1 MITSG
6 RLFPYGREDILRYM
20 RRFLLVFISL
30 CIILVPHIGSGEASA
45 LSQADPA
52 ADLLENMTP
61 EERVGQLFLVTFEG
75 RKIEVDDPIYKL
87 IVDNHVSGVLLE
99 KNNNNFGEGPDA
111 LRDIR
116 NLISTLQDIETSG
129 SNDPASPNVYIPL
142 LIATRYESGWPYSE
156 ILSGLSEL
164 PDQMAIG
171 ATWNTDYAYQ
181 VGNVIG
187 RELDVLGFNLL
198 IGPSLDVLEEP
209 RLVKEGDLGVRTFG
223 GDPYWVGQ
231 LGRAYTS
238 GVHDGS
244 NNGMSVVVKHFPG
257 LGSADRPIEEEVATV
272 RKSLEQLKQIELAPF
287 FSVTGAAPGSNSEI
301 ADGLLVSHIRYQ
313 GFQGNV
319 RATTRPISL
328 DPQAYSQ
335 LMALEPLAVWRDAG
349 GVTVSDSLGTRAI
362 RRFRDPTERTFKS
375 HLVARDAFLAGNDLL
390 ILSDFKNPEDVD
402 ELTTIQFTLEFFAQK
417 YREDSSF
424 AQLVDNAVLRI
435 LNLKLRMFGEDFRRA
450 RVYPPSFLPGD
461 LGENSDITAQVAISA
476 STLVSPSQDEVIQR
490 LGGAPQLGERILFF
504 TDVRMVRQCST
515 CEDQQW
521 MNVRGLEQTVLSL
534 YGPAAAGEV
543 GSWNLNSYSMA
554 DLAYFLGA
562 PVDGVVETALAPP
575 EELEQLLISADWLV
589 FSVLDGSEDVY
600 GSNALK
606 LLLDQRP
613 DLARNKQLVV
623 FAHDIPYGLDATDIS
638 KVDVYYALY
647 GSSPIFIDV
656 AAHLLFL
663 EQSAPGAS
671 PVSIPGIGYDLIDAT
686 SPDPEQ
692 VITLQRIGA
701 APSETGGENTEE
713 ENTELSIGD
722 VVTVRTG
729 RIIDTNGHHVPD
741 GTVVE
746 FSITQQS
753 ENITSTAVD
762 ATTQMGY
769 AEISI
774 TLERL
779 GLMTISARS
788 DPARTSETLQINIQ
802 EGAPIEETIVTPTQV
817 PTFDS
822 ATEDATQSP
831 TPSATLTSGG
841 NGAGTEKDVITF
853 SHFLFGM
860 LGVLFSGGYAY
871 ASANRNEMTEKM
883 KLRCAIIPI
892 IGSLIGYNYIALGF
906 PGSNVLLN
914 SLGIFAGLMMT
925 IIWGLICVVAVKIW
939 CLEFINST

>member
-1 MITSG
+1 
-6 RLFPYGREDILRYM
+6 M
-20 RRFLLVFISL
+20 RRLLLIFISL
-30 CIILVPHIGSGEASA
+30 IMILTPHIGSGEASG
-45 LSQADPA
+45 LSQTNLVT
-52 ADLLENMTP
+52 DLLEDMTP
-61 EERVGQLFLVTFEG
+61 EERVGQLFLVTFDG
-75 RKIEVDDPIYKL
+75 RKIEIDDPIYKL
-87 IVDNHVSGVLLE
+87 ILDHHVSGVLLE
-99 KNNNNFGEGPDA
+99 KNNDNYGEGPET
-111 LRDIR
+111 LQDIR
-116 NLISTLQDIETSG
+116 NLISTLQDIEKSG
-129 SNDPASPNVYIPL
+129 SDNTTNSQVYIPL
-142 LIATRYESGWPYSE
+142 FIATRYESGWPYSE

-171 ATWNTDYAYQ
+171 ATWNTEYAYQ

-187 RELDVLGFNLL
+187 RELDALGFNFL

-209 RLVKEGDLGVRTFG
+209 RLVQEGDLGVRTFG

-231 LGRAYTS
+231 LGRAYIS

-244 NNGMSVVVKHFPG
+244 NNGISVVVKHFPG

-272 RKSLEQLKQIELAPF
+272 RKSLEQIKQIELAPF
-287 FSVTGAAPGSNSEI
+287 FSVTGAAPGSNGEI
-301 ADGLLVSHIRYQ
+301 ADGLLASHIRYQ

-349 GVTVSDSLGTRAI
+349 GITVSDSLGTRAI

-390 ILSDFKNPEDVD
+390 ILSDFKNPEDD
-402 ELTTIQFTLEFFAQK
+402 NELTTIEFTLDFFAQK

-424 AQLVDNAVLRI
+424 AQLVDNAVMRI
-435 LNLKLRMFGEDFRRA
+435 LSLKLRMFGEDFRRA
-450 RVYPPSFLPGD
+450 RVYPPSFLPD
-461 LGENSDITAQVAISA
+461 DIGEDSEVTTQVAMTA

-543 GSWNLNSYSMA
+543 GSWNLSSYSMA

-562 PVDGVVETALAPP
+562 PVEGVVETALAPP
-575 EELEQLLISADWLV
+575 EELEELLISADWLV

-647 GSSPIFIDV
+647 GSSPIFVDV

-686 SPDPEQ
+686 SPDPDQ
-692 VITLQRIGA
+692 VITLQRIEVP
-701 APSETGGENTEE
+701 PSEEVE
-713 ENTELSIGD
+713 ENNGEGNPELSIGD

-729 RIIDTNGHHVPD
+729 QIFDTNGHHVPD

-746 FSITQQS
+746 FMITQQG
-753 ENITSTAVD
+753 ENLSSSTVD
-762 ATTQMGY
+762 ATTEVGY
-769 AEISI
+769 AEINI

-802 EGAPIEETIVTPTQV
+802 EGAPIEETIVTPTLL
-817 PTFDS
+817 PTSSD
-822 ATEDATQSP
+822 ATEDVDLSP
-831 TPSATLTSGG
+831 TPSAISTMGEEDDNSET
-841 NGAGTEKDVITF
+841 DVITF
-853 SHFLFGM
+853 SHFLIGM

-871 ASANRNEMTEKM
+871 ALADRNGMAIQL
-883 KLRCAIIPI
+883 KLRCAMVPI
-892 IGSLIGYNYIALGF
+892 IGSLIGYNYVALGF
-906 PGSNVLLN
+906 PGSNILLN
-914 SLGIFAGLMMT
+914 SLGIFAGLLMA
-925 IIWGLICVVAVKIW
+925 IVWGLICMIAVKIW
-939 CLEFINST
+939 CLEFVKSA

>member
-1 MITSG
+1 
-6 RLFPYGREDILRYM
+6 M
-20 RRFLLVFISL
+20 RRFLLVIISL
-30 CIILVPHIGSGEASA
+30 SMVLIPYVGIGEASG
-45 LSQADPA
+45 LTQTDPA

-75 RKIEVDDPIYKL
+75 REIEIDDPVYKL

-99 KNNNNFGEGPDA
+99 KNNNNYGEGPDA

-116 NLISTLQDIETSG
+116 NLISTLQDIESSG
-129 SNDPASPNVYIPL
+129 SSDPANSQVYIPL
-142 LIATRYESGWPYSE
+142 LIATRFESGWPYSE
-156 ILSGLSEL
+156 ILSGLSDL

-181 VGNVIG
+181 VGSVIG
-187 RELDVLGFNLL
+187 RELDALGFNFL

-231 LGRAYTS
+231 LGRAYIS

-301 ADGLLVSHIRYQ
+301 ADGLLASHIRYQ

-335 LMALEPLAVWRDAG
+335 LMALEPLAVWREAG

-390 ILSDFKNPEDVD
+390 ILSDFKNPEDET
-402 ELTTIQFTLEFFAQK
+402 ELATIQFTLDFFAQK
-417 YREDSSF
+417 YREDTSF
-424 AQLVDNAVLRI
+424 AQLVDNAVMRI
-435 LNLKLRMFGEDFRRA
+435 LNLKLRMFGEEFRRA
-450 RVYPPSFLPGD
+450 RVYPPSFFPGG
-461 LGENSDITAQVAISA
+461 LGENSEITALVAMSA

-543 GSWNLNSYSMA
+543 GSWNLSSYSMA
-554 DLAYFLGA
+554 DLA
-562 PVDGVVETALAPP
+562 
-575 EELEQLLISADWLV
+575 
-589 FSVLDGSEDVY
+589 
-600 GSNALK
+600 
-606 LLLDQRP
+606 
-613 DLARNKQLVV
+613 
-623 FAHDIPYGLDATDIS
+623 DIS

-647 GSSPIFIDV
+647 GSSPIFVDV

-701 APSETGGENTEE
+701 TTSEPGGENTEE
-713 ENTELSIGD
+713 ENPELSIGD
-722 VVTVRTG
+722 VVTLKTG
-729 RIIDTNGHHVPD
+729 RILDTNGHHVPD

-746 FSITQQS
+746 FMITQQG
-753 ENITSTAVD
+753 ENVTSTTVD
-762 ATTQMGY
+762 ATTQLGY

-802 EGAPIEETIVTPTQV
+802 EGAPIEEAVVTPTQV
-817 PTFDS
+817 PTSDA
-822 ATEDATQSP
+822 ATEDVAQPP

-841 NGAGTEKDVITF
+841 EETGTEKDVITF
-853 SHFLFGM
+853 PHFLFGM
-860 LGVLFSGGYAY
+860 LGVLFSGSYAY
-871 ASANRNEMTEKM
+871 MLANRSGMTEKM
-883 KLRCAIIPI
+883 QMRCAMIPI
-892 IGSLIGYNYIALGF
+892 IGSLIGYNYVALGF
-906 PGSNVLLN
+906 PGSNVLLQ
-914 SLGIFAGLMMT
+914 SLGMFAGLIMT
-925 IIWGLICVVAVKIW
+925 IVWGLICVVAVKIW
-939 CLEFINST
+939 CLEFVKST

>member
-1 MITSG
+1 MILT
-6 RLFPYGREDILRYM
+6 PYVGN
-20 RRFLLVFISL
+20 
-30 CIILVPHIGSGEASA
+30 GEAYG
-45 LSQADPA
+45 LSQTDA
-52 ADLLENMTP
+52 ASDLLADMTP

-75 RKIEVDDPIYKL
+75 DKVEIDDPIYKL
-87 IVDNHVSGVLLE
+87 IVDHHVSGILLE
-99 KNNNNFGEGPDA
+99 KNNNNYVEGPVA
-111 LRDIR
+111 LQDIR
-116 NLISTLQDIETSG
+116 NLISTLQDIEEAG
-129 SNDPASPNVYIPL
+129 SNDPLKSSVYIPL
-142 LIATRYESGWPYSE
+142 FIATRQESGWPYSE
-156 ILSGLSEL
+156 ILSGLSDL
-164 PDQMAIG
+164 PTQMAIG
-171 ATWNTDYAYQ
+171 ATWNFDFAYQ
-181 VGNVIG
+181 VGSVLG
-187 RELDVLGFNLL
+187 RELDSLGFNFL

-209 RLVKEGDLGVRTFG
+209 RLVQEGDLGVRSFG

-231 LGRAYTS
+231 MGRAYIS

-244 NNGMSVVVKHFPG
+244 NGGISVVVKHFPG

-272 RKSLEQLKQIELAPF
+272 RKSLEQIKQIELAPF
-287 FSVTGAAPGSNSEI
+287 FSVTGAAPGSDGEI
-301 ADGLLVSHIRYQ
+301 ADGLLASHIRYQ

-335 LMALEPLAVWRDAG
+335 LMALEPLAVWREAG
-349 GVTVSDSLGTRAI
+349 GITVSDSLGTRAI

-375 HLVARDAFLAGNDLL
+375 HLVARDAFLAGNDVL
-390 ILSDFKNPEDVD
+390 ILSDFKNPEDPD
-402 ELTTIQFTLEFFAQK
+402 ELTTIQFTLDFFAQK

-435 LNLKLRMFGEDFRRA
+435 LNLKIRMFAEDFRRS

-461 LGENSDITAQVAISA
+461 LGENSDITAQVAMVA

-490 LGGAPQLGERILFF
+490 LGGAPQLGEKILFF

-515 CEDQQW
+515 CEDQPW

-543 GSWNLNSYSMA
+543 GSWNLSSYSMA

-562 PVDGVVETALAPP
+562 PVEGLVETALAPP
-575 EELEQLLISADWLV
+575 EELEELLISANWLV
-589 FSVLDGSEDVY
+589 FSVLDGRENVY

-647 GSSPIFIDV
+647 GSSPIFVDV

-686 SPDPEQ
+686 SPDPNQ
-692 VITLQRIGA
+692 VITLSRVGA
-701 APSETGGENTEE
+701 ETGEEEIAEE
-713 ENTELSIGD
+713 ENPELSIGD
-722 VVTVRTG
+722 VVTLRTG
-729 RIIDTNGHHVPD
+729 QIRDTNGHHVPD

-746 FSITQQS
+746 FLLTQQGD
-753 ENITSTAVD
+753 NITSSTIN
-762 ATTQMGY
+762 ATTKMGY

-788 DPARTSETLQINIQ
+788 DPARNSETLQINIQ
-802 EGAPIEETIVTPTQV
+802 EGAPVEETIVAPTLI
-817 PTFDS
+817 PTS
-822 ATEDATQSP
+822 GSTAEAEEQTP
-831 TPSATLTSGG
+831 TPSVISTDGG
-841 NGAGTEKDVITF
+841 NGDTAESDIVTF

-860 LGVLFSGGYAY
+860 LGVLFSGSYAY
-871 ASANRNEMTEKM
+871 ALAARNGMAVKT
-883 KLRCAIIPI
+883 KLRCILVSV
-892 IGSLIGYNYIALGF
+892 IGGLVGYNYVALGL
-906 PGSNVLLN
+906 PGSSVLLQ
-914 SLGIFAGLMMT
+914 SLGMFAGLIMA
-925 IIWGLICVVAVKIW
+925 IAWGMLCMIAAKLW
-939 CLEFINST
+939 CMEFVNSAQGRQG